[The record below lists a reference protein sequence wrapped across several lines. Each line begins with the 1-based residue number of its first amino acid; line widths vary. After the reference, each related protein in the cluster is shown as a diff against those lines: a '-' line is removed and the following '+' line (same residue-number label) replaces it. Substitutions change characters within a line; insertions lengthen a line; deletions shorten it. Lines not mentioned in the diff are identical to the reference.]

1 MVVGSSTT
9 TVSGGSMKKT
19 ADYQSEL
26 MEIQTHLLA
35 EQANIMA
42 LKQDFDLKEKET
54 SELERKEIAK
64 MAADKA
70 YEARQKANKSSVEW
84 LQR

>member
-1 MVVGSSTT
+1 MVVGSSST

-42 LKQDFDLKEKET
+42 LKQDFDLKEKEA
-54 SELERKEIAK
+54 SELERKEIAE
-64 MAADKA
+64 MAEKKA
-70 YEARQKANKSSVEW
+70 EESYEKLMQIKRNSNK
-84 LQR
+84 